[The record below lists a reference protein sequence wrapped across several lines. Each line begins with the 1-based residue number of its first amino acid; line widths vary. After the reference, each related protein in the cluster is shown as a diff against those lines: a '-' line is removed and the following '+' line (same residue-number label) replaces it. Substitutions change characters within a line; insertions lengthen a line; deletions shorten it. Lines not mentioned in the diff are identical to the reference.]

1 MTDQQILPLPM
12 ALNMTLGESL
22 AKRRTGRAFR
32 ANALT
37 DDELS
42 TLLWACAGL
51 TGDEG
56 RRTVPST
63 LNLKAVS
70 IWVLRDD
77 GTWRYDPAKNQLTR
91 STTTDCRR
99 ASTTHQFDFVTKAPV
114 TLAFVLDHE
123 VANTIRES
131 CFYVD
136 AGTMGQSA
144 YLAATALGLSGCIR
158 ASFDHKALGEAMAL
172 PDNLE
177 PILMFTVGLPETK

>member
-1 MTDQQILPLPM
+1 MSDQQTLPLPM

-70 IWVLRDD
+70 VRVLRDD
-77 GTWRYDPAKNQLTR
+77 GAWRYDPAKNQLTR

-158 ASFDHKALGEAMAL
+158 ASFDHKALAQAMNL
-172 PDNLE
+172 PEHLD

>member
-1 MTDQQILPLPM
+1 MTNQQTLPLPM

-22 AKRRTGRAFR
+22 AKRRTGRAFH
-32 ANALT
+32 ASALT

-56 RRTVPST
+56 RRTVP
-63 LNLKAVS
+63 
-70 IWVLRDD
+70 
-77 GTWRYDPAKNQLTR
+77 AKNQLTR
-91 STTTDCRR
+91 STTNDCRR

-172 PDNLE
+172 PDKLE